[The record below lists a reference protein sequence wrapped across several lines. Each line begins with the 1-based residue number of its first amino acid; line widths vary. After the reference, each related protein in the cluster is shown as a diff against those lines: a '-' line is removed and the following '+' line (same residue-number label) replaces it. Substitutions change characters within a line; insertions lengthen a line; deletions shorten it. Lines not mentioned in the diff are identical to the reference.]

1 LVAAA
6 VEIIIN
12 QAVMADQVAEAAVV
26 QAVQPD
32 NHCKRVTVII

>member
-1 LVAAA
+1 LVVVV

-12 QAVMADQVAEAAVV
+12 QAAMADQVAGEAAV